1 MNTIIRHVGGYRWDG
16 VPVLNYKEEGSHF
29 KAISRQVLFEGGPKL
44 ARSCAISRS
53 SRAGIRRWSGTTTS
67 IR

>member
-1 MNTIIRHVGGYRWDG
+1 MNSIVRHVGGYRWDG

-44 ARSCAISRS
+44 GADGSSLHPARLCVRHSAR
-53 SRAGIRRWSGTTTS
+53 
-67 IR
+67 